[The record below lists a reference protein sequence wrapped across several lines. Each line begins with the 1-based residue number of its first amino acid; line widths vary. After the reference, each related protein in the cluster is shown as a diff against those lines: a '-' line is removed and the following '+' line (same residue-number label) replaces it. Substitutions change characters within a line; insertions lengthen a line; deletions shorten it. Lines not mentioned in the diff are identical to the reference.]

1 MALTLSTAAANAA
14 ANAVV
19 DLVDGGTGAG
29 DLVI

>member
-1 MALTLSTAAANAA
+1 MAITLVTNSRNAA

-19 DLVDGGTGAG
+19 DLIDGGTGAG